1 MFLNTLGSTRS
12 CVRPTYICVLSFLS
26 LVLALGLSL
35 DAAAV
40 ELPFGAKHEV
50 SLPGIGQPGQGSRQD
65 DVRDS
70 SDDDLSNPDSRAG
83 GGRAC
88 SIQLQSLLAVG
99 GDMATTNTWQ
109 LRGEVLINDPPLT
122 GELYVRIENGASR
135 VFSAPF
141 EATESFLIDKLY
153 ADGSLRSVEAVF
165 SDDPACVATTTVNA
179 PVTSAGFLLNLGYTL
194 PDLSYNDAPLANA
207 RETLDMV
214 GPAGAFGTIPSGT
227 FDLDATSANPL
238 RVLSSHA
245 AFCTELSQSISA
257 NSTFSDFTVRALETS
272 PSVAGGTS
280 QGQLIPAGGI
290 GRVKAGK
297 VRWLFDNYYQGISI
311 SDWTN
316 SQGAAFQAALWDVT
330 HDHYSD
336 NVSQSVIGNIPPNPY
351 RILNDPS
358 GATTLAQSYLTALN
372 ALNWS
377 DAQWESYKSRNWHVV
392 YLDSPVTQDQVLG
405 IPLSKSPDLG
415 DLSEPGYP
423 TTTASNGA
431 RHDYGPEDAHL
442 GRSRP
447 DSEGDGQPS
456 LDAQGD
462 DAGGGN
468 DEDGVEIWSNWTP
481 NDPAVQTVWFRVT
494 IGSPGFLSLYVDYD
508 SAAPSSLI
516 RATLTD
522 VQGPAAVTTGPFG
535 DVEFSQAG
543 QYLVAIEVPAGQ
555 AGATMATR
563 WRITN
568 QAGQGGDSAI
578 GLASTGEIEDFV
590 FENDDTGVP
599 VTLSS
604 FSSSRGKGVIEA
616 RWSTSS
622 ELGNLG
628 FMLYGEDRQ
637 GNWQPLL
644 NELELSPVIDSS
656 SPQSYRIS
664 VRDSGIQRL
673 FLEDIDVFGKPTLH
687 GPFAVGDRFGREPQ
701 VEAIDWERIRRAN
714 AIHSRASLEP
724 RVGLPAVPVRL
735 LIEREGIHRISYSEL
750 ADAGLIS
757 APIELQNLELKHAGE
772 PVPMRLI
779 GAGRRLEPG
788 AEIEFLGRAV
798 DGEYARAAV
807 YTLGVVYSNGDPIS
821 DSRATDRIG
830 SAAATTI
837 SASSSRRASS
847 SRPETSLT
855 TGRAQMVQKR
865 DRVYSASSVASTP
878 WSDTR
883 MVVQANPRSWN
894 FNVDLDGL
902 AAVGSSQ
909 LEIYLAGVTDYPDV
923 DLDHRVEVSL
933 NGIELES
940 IRLAGREARRFV
952 IPLTD
957 GLLRARGN
965 QLTLRMPADTGAP
978 ASVVSLVEFAIDYPR
993 ELMLDGE
1000 ALRFDA
1006 AAGSIRV
1013 DGLQVPGVSVHR
1025 LVNGRAEWVDGVR
1038 VGKGSG
1044 SRYSALIP
1052 GDRQPATYF
1061 VASDD
1066 QVLRPAL
1073 EPGRTPVSIADG
1085 RSDYLMISHPDFIDG
1100 LEPLID
1106 FHTQRGLVVRVIDVR
1121 DVYAQYGDGQADP
1134 AAIADYLAAAAPRMG
1149 LRYVLLVGGDTWD
1162 YRNTAG
1168 TDSISFI
1175 PSLYARTSDLVQF
1188 APSDSLL
1195 ADLDGD
1201 RVQDLAIGRFPV
1213 RTLDELSAIIDKT
1226 LAYVQRDYQQS
1237 LVLSADR
1244 QEPGLSFTD
1253 QSEQFIGELDGDWWL
1268 TRAYLDELSVGDARN
1283 RLMGGINAGANLTS
1297 FFGHSAYSVWSF
1309 EGLFESSDVGLLSN
1323 AGRPTAVV
1331 QFGCWN
1337 TYHVVPSYSTL
1348 GHAWM
1353 LTPDLG
1359 AALVMGSS
1367 TFTQVTSSRQ
1377 FADVLIPELLRPGQS
1392 AGQAVVA
1399 AKQRLAASH
1408 PQALD
1413 MLLGWTILGDP
1424 AIELGSR

>member
-1 MFLNTLGSTRS
+1 MFLNYSGSAPL
-12 CVRPTYICVLSFLS
+12 CVRPICVRVLFLVS
-26 LVLALGLSL
+26 SIIALGLSSNGM
-35 DAAAV
+35 AV
-40 ELPFGAKHEV
+40 DQPFGAKREF
-50 SLPGIGQPGQGSRQD
+50 SIPGVDQPEQDLRQD
-65 DVRDS
+65 EARDIS
-70 SDDDLSNPDSRAG
+70 GDDLSNPDSRAG

-88 SIQLQSLLAVG
+88 TIQLQSLLAVA
-99 GDMATTNTWQ
+99 GDMTATNTWQ
-109 LRGEVLINDPPLT
+109 LRGEVLISDPPLT
-122 GELYVRIENGASR
+122 GDLFIRVENGPSS
-135 VFSAPF
+135 VLSAPF
-141 EATESFLIDKLY
+141 DATETFLIDKLY
-153 ADGSLRSVEAVF
+153 AEGSVRAVEAVF
-165 SDDPACVATTTVNA
+165 SDDAACVATTTVNA
-179 PVTSAGFLLNLGYTL
+179 PVTSAGFLLNLGYTF
-194 PDLSYNDAPLANA
+194 PNLSYNDAPLLNA
-207 RETLDMV
+207 RETFDMV
-214 GPAGAFGTIPSGT
+214 GPAGAFGNIPSGT

-257 NSTFSDFTVRALETS
+257 NSTFNDFTVRAVETA
-272 PSVAGGTS
+272 PSVTGGTS

-290 GRVKAGK
+290 GRVKAGM
-297 VRWLFDNYYQGISI
+297 VRWLFDNYYQGIAI
-311 SDWTN
+311 NDWTN
-316 SQGAAFQAALWDVT
+316 AQGAAFQAALWDVT
-330 HDHYSD
+330 HDHYGD
-336 NVSQSVIGNIPPNPY
+336 NVSQSVIGTTPPNPY

-358 GATTLAQSYLTALN
+358 GATTLAQSYLAALN
-372 ALNWS
+372 ALGWS
-377 DAQWESYKSRNWHVV
+377 DAQWEGYKSRNWHVV
-392 YLDSPVTQDQVLG
+392 YLDSPTTQDQILG

-415 DLSEPGYP
+415 DLPEPGYQ
-423 TTTASNGA
+423 TTLGSDGA

-456 LDAQGD
+456 IEALGD

-481 NDPAVQTVWFRVT
+481 NDPAAQTVWFRLT
-494 IGSPGFLSLYVDYD
+494 IGSPGFVSLYVDYD
-508 SAAPSSLI
+508 SGSPSPLI

-522 VQGPAAVTTGPFG
+522 VQGPAAVALGPFG
-535 DVEFSQAG
+535 DVAFPQAG
-543 QYLVAIEVPAGQ
+543 QYLVAIEVQANQ

-590 FENDDTGVP
+590 FDNDDTGVP

-628 FMLYGEDRQ
+628 FMLYGEDTQ

-644 NELELSPVIDSS
+644 DELELSPVIDSS
-656 SPQSYRIS
+656 TPQIYRVS

-687 GPFAVGDRFGREPQ
+687 GPFEIGDRAGREPQ
-701 VEAIDWERIRRAN
+701 VEVTDWESIRRSN
-714 AIHSRASLEP
+714 AIRSRTSLEP
-724 RVGLPAVPVRL
+724 RIGLPAVPVRL

-750 ADAGLIS
+750 AEAGLIS
-757 APIELQNLELKHAGE
+757 APIELQNLELKHAGK
-772 PVPMRLI
+772 PVPIRLI
-779 GAGRRLEPG
+779 GSDRRLEPG

-798 DGEYARAAV
+798 ENEYAQAAV
-807 YTLGVVYSNGDPIS
+807 YTLGVVYNNGDPII
-821 DSRATDRIG
+821 DSSATNRVG
-830 SAAATTI
+830 SASATAI
-837 SASSSRRASS
+837 SVSSSRRASS
-847 SRPETSLT
+847 SRPEISLT
-855 TGRAQMVQKR
+855 TGRAQMIQKR
-865 DRVYSASSVASTP
+865 ERIYSASSVASTP

-894 FNVDLDGL
+894 FNVDLNGL
-902 AAVGSSQ
+902 AATGSSQ
-909 LEIYLAGVTDYPDV
+909 LELYLAGVTDYPDV

-933 NGIELES
+933 NGVVLQS
-940 IRLAGREARRFV
+940 MRLAGREARRFV
-952 IPLTD
+952 IPLSD
-957 GLLRARGN
+957 GLLGERGN

-993 ELMLDGE
+993 ELMMTGE

-1013 DGLQVPGVSVHR
+1013 DGLQMPSVSVHR
-1025 LVNGRAEWVDGVR
+1025 LVNGRAEWVEGVR
-1038 VGKGSG
+1038 VGKGND
-1044 SRYSALIP
+1044 YSVVIP
-1052 GDRQPATYF
+1052 GDRQSATYF
-1061 VASDD
+1061 VATDD

-1073 EPGRTPVSIADG
+1073 EPGRAPIGIADG
-1085 RSDYLMISHPDFIDG
+1085 RADYLILSHPDFIDG
-1100 LEPLID
+1100 LDPLID
-1106 FHTQRGLVVRVIDVR
+1106 FHTQRGLDVRVIDVR

-1134 AAIADYLAAAAPRMG
+1134 AAIADYLAAVAPRMG

-1213 RTLDELSAIIDKT
+1213 RTLDELAAIIDKT
-1226 LAYVQRDYQQS
+1226 LAYAQRDYQQS

-1244 QEPGLSFTD
+1244 QEPGLSFTE

-1283 RLMGGINAGANLTS
+1283 RLISGINAGANMTS

-1309 EGLFESSDVGLLSN
+1309 EGLFESSDVAFLSN

-1337 TYHVVPSYSTL
+1337 TYHVVPSYTTL

-1399 AKQRLAASH
+1399 AKHRLAASQ